1 MKKSNGGKNTALYE
15 EERNI
20 MAKTS
25 SPWLTKLDYAFQVK
39 FSITSH
45 PYTRGFVH
53 LTKSKTF
60 QLFSSQYAAW
70 YTCTHSIR
78 RINSYTSN
86 SFFYWIAK
94 HSEPLFEYMLPV
106 L

>member
-39 FSITSH
+39 LSIASH
-45 PYTRGFVH
+45 PYAIDVH
-53 LTKSKTF
+53 IVPEDL
-60 QLFSSQYAAW
+60 
-70 YTCTHSIR
+70 SI
-78 RINSYTSN
+78 
-86 SFFYWIAK
+86 
-94 HSEPLFEYMLPV
+94 
-106 L
+106 